1 MARVSV
7 RSAAAAALLV
17 FVCALPAAAQGRG
30 RGLGKSKNNRP
41 SEPSAPAEQ
50 IPGSGLRHFGSWLDD
65 ATLLPP
71 WKGWMTFGVGYW
83 KSAFGHQWDAPSI
96 DGGMGI
102 NRRVQVAFTAPVSRV
117 EYTDGSSIQG
127 LGDTY
132 ISAKI
137 GLITPGEKDRPYGLA
152 VIPVIE
158 ILSSGSVQEGDGRV
172 HWGLPVSFEY
182 RLSKA
187 RVYGTAGYFSRGAA
201 FGAGALEVPVSQKV
215 ILTGSVTHTRSL
227 GDDALA
233 DALELARTRWDLMGT
248 AVYVLKPSVSIYA
261 SVGRT
266 VSRLDENGSSLAVT
280 AGASGGFQGRRVR
293 R

>member
-1 MARVSV
+1 MRPSL
-7 RSAAAAALLV
+7 RSAATAALLV
-17 FVCALPAAAQGRG
+17 LVSALPAAAQGRG
-30 RGLGKSKNNRP
+30 RGLGKGKN
-41 SEPSAPAEQ
+41 EPPPPAQPAQQ
-50 IPGSGLRHFGSWLDD
+50 IPGSGVRHFGAWLDD

-96 DGGMGI
+96 DGGIGI
-102 NRRVQVAFTAPVSRV
+102 SKRVQLAIVAPVSRV
-117 EYTDGSSIQG
+117 EYTDGSSIRG

-137 GLITPGEKDRPYGLA
+137 GLIAPGERNRPYGVA

-172 HWGLPVSFEY
+172 HWGLPVSFEW
-182 RLSKA
+182 RFTGA
-187 RVYGTAGYFSRGAA
+187 RVYGSAGYFSRGAV
-201 FGAGALEVPVSQKV
+201 FGAGALEVPVSSKV
-215 ILTGSVTHTRSL
+215 TVTGSLTHSRSL
-227 GDDALA
+227 DEDPLA
-233 DALELARTRWDLMGT
+233 DAFELARTRWDVMGT
-248 AVYVLKPSVSIYA
+248 AVYNLKPSVSIYA
-261 SVGRT
+261 SLGRT
-266 VSRLDENGSSLAVT
+266 VSHFDENASSLAVT

>member
-1 MARVSV
+1 MSWVPG

-30 RGLGKSKNNRP
+30 RGLGKGRNSQP
-41 SEPSAPAEQ
+41 QPAPAEQ
-50 IPGSGLRHFGSWLDD
+50 IPGRGIRHFGSWLDD

-102 NRRVQVAFTAPVSRV
+102 NNRLQVAFTAPVSRV
-117 EYTDGSSIQG
+117 EFTDGSSIQG

-132 ISAKI
+132 ISAKV
-137 GLITPGEKDRPYGLA
+137 GLIAPGEKDRPYGLA

-158 ILSSGSVQEGDGRV
+158 ILSSGSVSEGDGRV

-182 RLSKA
+182 RLTRA
-187 RVYGTAGYFSRGAA
+187 RVYGTAGYFSRGAV

-227 GDDALA
+227 KDDALA
-233 DALELARTRWDLMGT
+233 DVLELSRTRWDLMGT

-266 VSRLDENGSSLAVT
+266 VSRFDENASSLAVT